1 MKYTCNFCNSTNIE
15 RVNTYKHYWF
25 SCKDCGTAYSERK
38 DHYPLSSAVCSKII
52 KGVNKLAFNK
62 LKFLER
68 IYLPIDSVR
77 EDESK
82 YYSQYKELLKNND
95 TSLKSTE
102 IQQFKDISKYL
113 ANVGIDF
120 SGKKVLMISGGP
132 GICPKAISEVAK
144 ELVVTEYSLETVKAM
159 KKYLGL
165 DAIQFDLNSDKLDDT
180 FKGRKFDIV
189 IASAVLGFCL
199 DLRKF
204 SDSLEKILSD
214 DGVVFIS
221 HGAPTLGQM
230 LFYQWDEYTAL
241 VMYKRETYLKVFN
254 EHSGF
259 KKIGEFDHNYEIFF
273 FRLRQAGWKGL
284 ILYLFTAPFWILYG
298 LIALFFNRG
307 INKDFGAEAYR
318 YVFKHKKKIK

>member
-1 MKYTCNFCNSTNIE
+1 
-15 RVNTYKHYWF
+15 
-25 SCKDCGTAYSERK
+25 
-38 DHYPLSSAVCSKII
+38 
-52 KGVNKLAFNK
+52 
-62 LKFLER
+62 
-68 IYLPIDSVR
+68 
-77 EDESK
+77 
-82 YYSQYKELLKNND
+82 
-95 TSLKSTE
+95 
-102 IQQFKDISKYL
+102 
-113 ANVGIDF
+113 
-120 SGKKVLMISGGP
+120 MISGGP

-144 ELVVTEYSLETVKAM
+144 ELVVTEFSLETVNAM

-165 DAIQFDLNSDKLDDT
+165 DVIQFDLNSDKLDDT

-204 SDSLEKILSD
+204 SESLEKILSD
-214 DGVVFIS
+214 DGTVYIS

-241 VMYKRETYLKVFN
+241 VMYKREAYLKVFN
-254 EHSGF
+254 EDAGF

-273 FRLRQAGWKGL
+273 FRLRQGGWKGFV
-284 ILYLFTAPFWILYG
+284 LYLFTAPFWILYG

-318 YVFKHKKKIK
+318 YIFKHKKKTSK